1 MNGMK
6 KIEDKLTIVI
16 ATYNRAKL
24 LAKTLSQL
32 TLSPIKDCKIVVQ
45 NNHSTDETE
54 KVFNSFKTCF
64 SNFHLVT
71 HPINIGGNA
80 NLIRS
85 SEYCTTEYM
94 WILADDD
101 EYSFEGFNDVIDA
114 MFSNKYDVI
123 QVGAHCDKEW
133 EWGIEGTPKELIA
146 KGYNFFKY
154 SSFLPCSIFR
164 TSFFNRHIINAYRN
178 IAVSYIHMASLLS
191 AYKENRLIYLSK
203 KRIVCAVMGNQG
215 YNNYVPIRGFSL
227 LSIEVDSRKEKH
239 DLIVSQYGTNNLA
252 KCYLIWNYRKF
263 IPNTVEGRIVN
274 KLIFDACSL
283 IEKLYI
289 ISAYIP
295 MRIASLVNSH
305 R

>member
-1 MNGMK
+1 MK

-24 LAKTLSQL
+24 LQKTLSQL
-32 TLSPIKDCKIVVQ
+32 SLSPIKDCKIVVQ

-54 KVFNSFKTCF
+54 KVFNSFKECF
-64 SNFHLVT
+64 SNFHLVS

-85 SEYCTTEYM
+85 SEYCSTEYL

-101 EYSFEGFNDVIDA
+101 EYSFEGFNDVQDA
-114 MFSNKYDVI
+114 IFSSKYDII

-133 EWGIEGTPKELIA
+133 NWGLSGTPKELIA
-146 KGYNFFKY
+146 KGYNYFKY

-164 TSFFNRHIINAYRN
+164 TSFFNQHIIMAYN
-178 IAVSYIHMASLLS
+178 YIAVSYVHMACLLN
-191 AYKENRLIYLSK
+191 AYKDNCMIYLSK
-203 KRIVCAVMGNQG
+203 KRIVSAVIGNQE
-215 YNNYVPIRGFSL
+215 YNNYVPIKGFAL
-227 LSIEVDSRKEKH
+227 LSMGLDSKTEKH
-239 DLIVSQYGTNNLA
+239 DLIVSQYGTKNLA
-252 KCYLIWNYRKF
+252 RCYLIWNYRKF
-263 IPNTVEGRIVN
+263 IPNTIEGHFVN

-283 IEKLYI
+283 IEKLCI
-289 ISAYIP
+289 IGAYIP
-295 MRIASLVNSH
+295 MRIASFFISH